1 VRLEVD
7 DPALAEQLASYLRH
21 GGLAVSPG
29 RPGVVAVHRSVA
41 GDKAAVRRLQL
52 ALQIWVA
59 RRPTVEVRVVSSSLG
74 VLARLRAFARAA

>member
-7 DPALAEQLASYLRH
+7 DPALAVGLVSYLRR
-21 GGLAVSPG
+21 GGLDVSSAGPG
-29 RPGVVAVHRSVA
+29 IVAIHRSVA
-41 GDKAAVRRLQL
+41 SDKAAVRRLQL
-52 ALQIWVA
+52 ALQVWVA